1 MRNAKRLTFGIF
13 FPVFLLMGCA
23 LAQGQDIGD
32 RVCVTANYPTKIKEK
47 KVGQVFEGGVHTIIA
62 ISGNKWCALEGVNG
76 WLPLEYVMNL
86 ADAQE
91 YYTKRIKANEKDYA
105 AFAHR
110 GMIHREN
117 EELQEAF
124 RDLNNSLRINKEN
137 AATWSNRGVIYNEMG
152 NRGKAIED
160 ITYAIKLNKK
170 YPRALL

>member
-1 MRNAKRLTFGIF
+1 MIGA
-13 FPVFLLMGCA
+13 VA
-23 LAQGQDIGD
+23 VGQDVGD
-32 RVCVTANYPTKIKEK
+32 RICVTANYPTKIKEK
-47 KVGQVFEGGVHTIIA
+47 KVGQVFEGGIHTIIA
-62 ISGNKWCALEGVNG
+62 TSGSKWCALEGVNG

-152 NRGKAIED
+152 QRQKAIED
-160 ITYAIKLNKK
+160 MTCLLYTSPS
-170 YPRALL
+170 PRDATLSRMPSSA